1 VQAAVPVQEVA
12 PQPAPAREPE
22 QPHTEAPRA
31 QPRKA
36 EEPRI
41 DAKQLLND
49 SGLVM
54 VETDRAKV
62 QVQPQVVDEAPQTAG
77 RPRRERP
84 KPPSQDDELV
94 QVETR
99 K

>member
-1 VQAAVPVQEVA
+1 
-12 PQPAPAREPE
+12 
-22 QPHTEAPRA
+22 
-31 QPRKA
+31 
-36 EEPRI
+36 
-41 DAKQLLND
+41 
-49 SGLVM
+49 M

-62 QVQPQVVDEAPQTAG
+62 HVQPQAIEEAQPAG

-84 KPPSQDDELV
+84 KPPSQDDDLV

>member
-1 VQAAVPVQEVA
+1 MEEHPYREEPRSEPVHREEPRREEPRREV
-12 PQPAPAREPE
+12 RS
-22 QPHTEAPRA
+22 
-31 QPRKA
+31 

-41 DAKQLLND
+41 DAKRLLND

-54 VETDRAKV
+54 VETDHAKV
-62 QVQPQVVDEAPQTAG
+62 QIQPAAAEEPQHLG

-84 KPPSQDDELV
+84 KPHAQDDELV
-94 QVETR
+94 QVETTR

>member
-1 VQAAVPVQEVA
+1 VPVQQEE
-12 PQPAPAREPE
+12 RHE
-22 QPHTEAPRA
+22 QPHR
-31 QPRKA
+31 
-36 EEPRI
+36 EEPRREEPRREEPRV

-62 QVQPQVVDEAPQTAG
+62 QVQPQVIEEAQPAG

-84 KPPSQDDELV
+84 KPTPQDEDLV
-94 QVETR
+94 QVETTTR

>member
-1 VQAAVPVQEVA
+1 V
-12 PQPAPAREPE
+12 E
-22 QPHTEAPRA
+22 QPRAEAPRA
-31 QPRKA
+31 EEPRI

-41 DAKQLLND
+41 DAKQVLND

-54 VETDRAKV
+54 IETDRAKV
-62 QVQPQVVDEAPQTAG
+62 TVQPQLAEEAQPAG

-84 KPPSQDDELV
+84 KPPPPDDELV
-94 QVETR
+94 QVETNR

>member
-1 VQAAVPVQEVA
+1 M
-12 PQPAPAREPE
+12 
-22 QPHTEAPRA
+22 
-31 QPRKA
+31 
-36 EEPRI
+36 I
-41 DAKQLLND
+41 
-49 SGLVM
+49 
-54 VETDRAKV
+54 ETDRARV
-62 QVQPQVVDEAPQTAG
+62 PVQPQAAEEAQPVG